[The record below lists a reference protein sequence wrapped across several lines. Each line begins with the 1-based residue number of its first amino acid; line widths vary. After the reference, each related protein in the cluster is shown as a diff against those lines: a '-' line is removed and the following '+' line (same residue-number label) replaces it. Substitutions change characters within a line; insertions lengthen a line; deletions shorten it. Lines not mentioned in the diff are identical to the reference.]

1 MTSMLE
7 RASSV
12 TPFLTQTVR
21 VGGQCVDLT
30 AQRTTCPGLVITP
43 RIDVSELGSLRL
55 VDGLALVHR
64 RTGTMI
70 AAGRAEALHDLA
82 ERLSTVDWD
91 SVGGDVAG
99 QACRLFSAMGGAGLT
114 EHTRLLHHAHAA
126 AIPARGV
133 LAAALRFVPNDG
145 PSYANASSRRRP

>member
-7 RASSV
+7 RAPSV
-12 TPFLTQTVR
+12 TPFVGQTVR
-21 VGGQCVDLT
+21 VGEECVDLT

-43 RIDVSELGSLRL
+43 RIDTSELGSLRL

-70 AAGRAEALHDLA
+70 AAGPGEALHDLA

-91 SVGGDVAG
+91 FVGGDVAG
-99 QACRLFSAMGGAGLT
+99 QARRLFSAMASVELT
-114 EHTRLLHHAHAA
+114 EHTQLHHHAHAA
-126 AIPARGV
+126 AIPVPGV
-133 LAAALRFVPNDG
+133 LAAAPGFMPNDG
-145 PSYANASSRRRP
+145 PSNAHASSRRRP